1 MPYFAHAGLALAIG
15 LGALINAAWLWIG
28 LRRRQVLRHGAGWS
42 GLLVRVTVAAS
53 AMGAWLYWG
62 AQAFAWHGDGVSWV
76 GRLGA
81 LGLVCIVG
89 GIIYLG
95 ALALMGF
102 PLRQLMQRRAVV
114 SALDNI
120 TEPKKES

>member
-1 MPYFAHAGLALAIG
+1 MLKRAGG
-15 LGALINAAWLWIG
+15 WP
-28 LRRRQVLRHGAGWS
+28 RSFVRGAG
-42 GLLVRVTVAAS
+42 AAS
-53 AMGAWLYWG
+53 ALRSSLYSG
-62 AQAFAWHGDGVSWV
+62 TQAFAWHGDGVSWV